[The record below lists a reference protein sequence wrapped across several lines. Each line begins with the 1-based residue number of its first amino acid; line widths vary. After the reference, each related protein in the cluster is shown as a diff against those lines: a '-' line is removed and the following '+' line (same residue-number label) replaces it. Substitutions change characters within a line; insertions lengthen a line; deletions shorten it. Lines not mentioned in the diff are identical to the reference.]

1 MRLVGWSFCI
11 LHLNAD
17 SNRHPAQSS
26 LRDQLSQAVFDE
38 VLHDREEAASNV
50 LAALCT
56 LTDKWGIVV
65 DAVKLKNISVDV
77 SMIRAMGRRAEA
89 ERLKEAR
96 IIEASAEFE
105 ASRMLVQAGREFGD
119 GTQSQLSPT
128 SAALLGQFDPI
139 VLHLK

>member
-1 MRLVGWSFCI
+1 VRLVGLSFRI

-17 SNRHPAQSS
+17 SNRHSAQSS
-26 LRDQLSQAVFDE
+26 LRDQLSQGVFDE
-38 VLHDREEAASNV
+38 VIHDREEAASNV

-56 LTDKWGIVV
+56 LTDKWGIIA

-105 ASRMLVQAGREFGD
+105 ASQMLVQAGREFGD
-119 GTQSQLSPT
+119 GTQFQLS
-128 SAALLGQFDPI
+128 I
-139 VLHLK
+139 